1 MPMSDPLVRLRD
13 MLEHARE
20 ALQMAS
26 GKAREDLVSDRML
39 ALALT
44 HLVEIIGEAARQVPE
59 EMRAR
64 HPDVP
69 WRQIVGMRNRLIHGY
84 SSVDLNLLFDTVTE
98 DLPALIEALERII
111 QSEEPT

>member
-1 MPMSDPLVRLRD
+1 MPMTDPLVRLRD
-13 MLEHARE
+13 MLGHARE
-20 ALQMAS
+20 ALEIAA
-26 GKAREDLVSDRML
+26 GKSREGLASDRVL
-39 ALALT
+39 TLALT

-64 HPDVP
+64 HPGVP

-98 DLPALIEALERII
+98 DLPALIEALEGII
-111 QSEEPT
+111 QSEEQT